1 MSTSTATTGFNFF
14 LDFDR
19 QRQVF
24 VAGNLHAFIK
34 LRFNIPAAEETVMS
48 DLNKTIGQNMKK
60 KSS

>member
-24 VAGNLHAFIK
+24 VTGNLHA
-34 LRFNIPAAEETVMS
+34 LHNTVFPTLE
-48 DLNKTIGQNMKK
+48 DDECGCIWGGQVT
-60 KSS
+60 